1 MDFKVHYFYF
11 DLLILTSFI
20 TAMNAWAKMYKKC
33 AERDGKIS
41 CGEKFGMA
49 VNSFSTGAMS
59 IVEFAMMIWVR
70 NFIKIDWWPSRKK
83 TILMLAHSRLRQLR
97 LAKCLNGQPWV
108 EYFITNQKYLSW
120 SILGTWINNVTL
132 TTIDICKCHM
142 SRMENVWKLI
152 D

>member
-1 MDFKVHYFYF
+1 MEPPIGCTLLVSSLLLLIVSNLLFDSFFVDFKVHYFYF

-70 NFIKIDWWPSRKK
+70 NLF
-83 TILMLAHSRLRQLR
+83 M
-97 LAKCLNGQPWV
+97 
-108 EYFITNQKYLSW
+108 
-120 SILGTWINNVTL
+120 
-132 TTIDICKCHM
+132 
-142 SRMENVWKLI
+142 
-152 D
+152 